1 MNRKDHFIVCG
12 HSILAVNTILQLN
25 QRGQKVTVITN
36 LPEDEANL
44 LDQRLGGN
52 FDMILGDSNDSAI
65 LKKPALTTAGRFWR
79 SVTMMPITPLWC
91 FQRKISAKMSKLYW
105 Q

>member
-65 LKKPALTTAGRFWR
+65 LKKAGIDDCRAILALSDNDADNAF
-79 SVTMMPITPLWC
+79 VC